1 MAVRALTIS
10 SSFAKE
16 LLKLVFWERWE
27 NFGLK
32 KDKNRSETVDCSLFR
47 LQGMTWS
54 FFHFIKR
61 IFTNQRHSSS
71 RVIQEITGVYN
82 LSQLAVSFSC
92 SFFVQKCLTAKAV
105 IYIENAIYISLAL
118 SRLIP
123 ES

>member
-1 MAVRALTIS
+1 MAVRALKIS

-16 LLKLVFWERWE
+16 LLKLVFWDGWE

-32 KDKNRSETVDCSLFR
+32 KDKNRSETVDCSLLR
-47 LQGMTWS
+47 LQGMSWS
-54 FFHFIKR
+54 FFYFIKR
-61 IFTNQRHSSS
+61 NFTNQRHSNS

-92 SFFVQKCLTAKAV
+92 YFFVQKSLTAKAV
-105 IYIENAIYISLAL
+105 IYIEKAIYISLAL